1 MIVYPDYIH
10 YKEKGPTANPIIFD
24 LNSVNYPYTTTPGAA
39 YMPQYGGMYIP
50 NGKSVS
56 ITIPVK
62 GFKQI
67 RFSMTSESRRSS
79 QAVFSM
85 PPGKN
90 PSGTVPV
97 ISQME
102 YVYQIPKDLQT
113 ETATF
118 KIEKPFDDSGAYLGA
133 LIVSSAIL
141 E

>member
-1 MIVYPDYIH
+1 MIVNPAYIH

-24 LNSVNYPYTTTPGAA
+24 LTSVNYPYTTTPGAA
-39 YMPQYGGMYIP
+39 YLPKRGGMYIP

-56 ITIPVK
+56 ITIPIK

-67 RFSMTSESRRSS
+67 RFSMAPDRPWT
-79 QAVFSM
+79 QAEFSM

-90 PSGTVPV
+90 KSDTVTV
-97 ISQME
+97 KSQME

-113 ETATF
+113 ETVTL
-118 KIEKPFDDSGAYLGA
+118 KIEKPFDETGAYPNA
-133 LIVSSAIL
+133 LTVSSAIL